1 MQPIHATITT
11 LNRLSEIIS
20 SINTQVI
27 THLFIWTSYRQVKQ
41 KMALYKEFQSI
52 HFMIKTDSSY
62 THTKNATRPWR
73 LITISVGRGGG
84 VANPPCRCTEQ
95 AGGGG
100 MSGDAA

>member
-1 MQPIHATITT
+1 MQPIRATITT

-62 THTKNATRPWR
+62 THKKMQPD
-73 LITISVGRGGG
+73 LGGLSPSPSEG
-84 VANPPCRCTEQ
+84 EEALPTHP
-95 AGGGG
+95 AGAQ
-100 MSGDAA
+100 SRQVVVV